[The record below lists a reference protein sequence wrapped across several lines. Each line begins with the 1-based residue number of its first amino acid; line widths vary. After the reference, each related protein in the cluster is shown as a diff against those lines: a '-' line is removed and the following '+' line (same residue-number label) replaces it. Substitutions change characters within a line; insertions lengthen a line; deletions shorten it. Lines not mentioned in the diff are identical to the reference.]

1 MTIATDRVQELFQDA
16 RFLQVAAVDRLNRGD
31 IRDAARFAAEGGA
44 AGPPPTSPASCAPE

>member
-31 IRDAARFAAEGGA
+31 IRDAARFAAEGSA